1 MNVIEQYK
9 AIGATTMEI
18 LDKSLQDE
26 DIDLL
31 SSNHSFIF
39 DFSLWLDVL
48 RDRPEIS
55 ILQNAIK
62 EYQMSILSNNMGL
75 YQQAFMGL
83 RFFLE
88 RTLVAILFS
97 ANEME
102 LSLWKLGERDTYW
115 SELMDEEKGIFSS
128 KFCRAFFPELKDEI
142 IHFKVVTKKVYRE
155 CSEYVHGNQSI
166 FNKIPNDLGYSVE
179 VFHEWNSKADTIK
192 RVILFAF
199 CLRYL
204 KSLQNEN
211 ISKVETSLS
220 EEFKTIT
227 PIIEII
233 TK

>member
-142 IHFKVVTKKVYRE
+142 IHFKVITKKYIENV
-155 CSEYVHGNQSI
+155 
-166 FNKIPNDLGYSVE
+166 PNMFTEINL
-179 VFHEWNSKADTIK
+179 FLIK
-192 RVILFAF
+192 FLM
-199 CLRYL
+199 
-204 KSLQNEN
+204 
-211 ISKVETSLS
+211 T
-220 EEFKTIT
+220 
-227 PIIEII
+227 
-233 TK
+233 